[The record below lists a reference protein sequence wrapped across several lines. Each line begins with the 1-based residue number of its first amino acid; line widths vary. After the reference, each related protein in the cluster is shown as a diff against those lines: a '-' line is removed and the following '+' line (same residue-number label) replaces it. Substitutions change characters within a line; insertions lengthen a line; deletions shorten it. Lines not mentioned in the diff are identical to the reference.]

1 MLDTAKKAP
10 QYMTNSEI
18 DEGLRDFEKVIKK
31 AQEVTKEQILKEKM
45 NEKIEQLKA
54 KNELKVLKN
63 EMDFQKD
70 LATAK

>member
-18 DEGLRDFEKVIKK
+18 DEGLKDFKKVIKK

-45 NEKIEQLKA
+45 NEKIEKLKA
-54 KNELKVLKN
+54 QNELKILKN
-63 EMDFQKD
+63 EIDFQQD
-70 LATAK
+70 LAKA